1 VLCSSGLSRT
11 ALNGMMLGRG
21 CGEDD
26 ASVSDD
32 GMESSD
38 DDEDVGEHP
47 RDDGAVSDDEMG
59 SSVRSAGDAVTD
71 GELDAH
77 AANGAV
83 VHAGAGVGDDAM
95 SKGGMSAH
103 AGAPAG
109 DAARVDAM
117 SDVEVD
123 ADPDTVDVGAPGTG
137 AAGDDAL
144 STVDVA
150 AHEADVD
157 GACGNDDVGSGEV
170 DVMGWVPAAEV
181 GTRRAAN
188 RGRDGDP

>member
-1 VLCSSGLSRT
+1 
-11 ALNGMMLGRG
+11 
-21 CGEDD
+21 
-26 ASVSDD
+26 
-32 GMESSD
+32 
-38 DDEDVGEHP
+38 
-47 RDDGAVSDDEMG
+47 
-59 SSVRSAGDAVTD
+59 
-71 GELDAH
+71 
-77 AANGAV
+77 
-83 VHAGAGVGDDAM
+83 
-95 SKGGMSAH
+95 
-103 AGAPAG
+103 
-109 DAARVDAM
+109 M